1 MGLGAANRKP
11 PRRVG
16 FDAGEALS
24 HPGVSSFQERTVPAR
39 DGHIFFLYFM
49 TKKGGT
55 AEAASAPSRA
65 GVFLFP
71 EKAGIMYYPELEEVK
86 KLKKHGNLVPV
97 YHEMVA
103 DLETPV
109 SAYLKIAQGDYSFL
123 LESVEGGERLARYSF
138 IGTEPSLVIKTGR
151 ENPVDPLTLIEKEFQ
166 HYQPVPV
173 SGLPRFHGGIV
184 GYLSY
189 EVARYFEKLPAPDND
204 PHGLPE
210 SVLMLADTLLVF
222 DHLTHKIKIVSHAH
236 LDGDIE
242 QAYSEATAKIDR
254 MVARLKQPVN
264 TDAPPSAVP
273 ESPVTP
279 NLSRAEYES
288 LVTRAKDHIFA
299 GDIIQAV
306 LSQRLSKPTGAS
318 PFAIYR
324 ALRSINPSPYM
335 YFLHLGDCHIVGA
348 SPELLVR
355 VEDGI
360 VSNHPI
366 AGTRPRSPDPDRDL
380 ELARELLNDEKERA
394 EHIMLVDLGRN
405 DIGRISQPG
414 TVSVTQFMD
423 IERYSHVMHLVSHVQ
438 GKLRAG
444 MTQYDALRACFP
456 AGTVSG
462 APKIRA
468 MEIIAELEPD
478 KRGPYAGAVGYFDFS
493 GNLDTAIAIRT
504 IVIKDG
510 VAHVQAGGGIV
521 ADSIPENEYQE
532 SLNKAQALFTAIKQ
546 AEASH
551 APVD

>member
-1 MGLGAANRKP
+1 
-11 PRRVG
+11 
-16 FDAGEALS
+16 
-24 HPGVSSFQERTVPAR
+24 
-39 DGHIFFLYFM
+39 
-49 TKKGGT
+49 
-55 AEAASAPSRA
+55 
-65 GVFLFP
+65 
-71 EKAGIMYYPELEEVK
+71 MYYPELEEVK
-86 KLKKHGNLVPV
+86 KLKTKGNLIPV

-109 SAYLKIAQGDYSFL
+109 SAYLKITQGDYSFL

-138 IGTEPSLVIKTGR
+138 IGTEPSLVIKTGQD
-151 ENPVDPLTLIEKEFQ
+151 NPVDPLTLIEKEFQ

-189 EVARYFEKLPAPDND
+189 EVARYFEKLPAPDKD

-264 TDAPPSAVP
+264 TDAPPSAIV
-273 ESPVTP
+273 ESQVIP

-288 LVTRAKDHIFA
+288 LVIRAKEYIFA

-306 LSQRLSKPTGAS
+306 LSQRLSKPTAAS

-355 VEDGI
+355 VENGI

-366 AGTRPRSPDPDRDL
+366 AGTRPRSSNPDRDL

-438 GKLRAG
+438 GKLRVG

-510 VAHVQAGGGIV
+510 IAHVQAGGGIV